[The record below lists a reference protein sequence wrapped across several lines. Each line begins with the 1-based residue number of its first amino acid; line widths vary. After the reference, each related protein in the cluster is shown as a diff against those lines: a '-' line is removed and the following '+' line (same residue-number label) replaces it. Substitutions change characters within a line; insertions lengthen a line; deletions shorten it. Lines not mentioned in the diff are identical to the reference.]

1 MHTENLTEWAHDHVF
16 EESSHAAERGA
27 RAVMWITAVMMT
39 VEIAAGWWYNSM
51 ALLADGWHMSS
62 HALAIG
68 LSAFAYA
75 AARRYARDPRFAFGT
90 WKIEVLAGFTSAV
103 FLMGIAALM
112 VFGSAERILSP
123 QPIHYQEAIAIAAI
137 GLIVNIVCVFILGG
151 AHHQHGGHD
160 DHHGGDDHHHGHDL
174 NLKSAYVHVIADAA
188 TSVLAI
194 VALAGGWL
202 YGWSWLDPA
211 MGIIGAVVVAVWA
224 KTLITET
231 GKVLL
236 DREMD
241 HPVVEEI
248 RQAIETGHAAGD
260 TRIVDLHVW
269 RVGKQSYSC
278 ALTVVT
284 HDGTLTPTK
293 LRDQITVHEEIV
305 HSTIEIHQ
313 CK

>member
-16 EESSHAAERGA
+16 EEGSHAAERGA

-137 GLIVNIVCVFILGG
+137 GLIVNLVCAFILGG
-151 AHHQHGGHD
+151 AHHHHGGH
-160 DHHGGDDHHHGHDL
+160 DDHHHGHDL

-211 MGIIGAVVVAVWA
+211 MGIIGAIVVAVWA

-248 RQAIETGHAAGD
+248 RQAIETGATAGD
-260 TRIVDLHVW
+260 TRIVDIHVW

-278 ALTVVT
+278 ALSVVT
-284 HDGTLTPTK
+284 HDSTLTPKK
-293 LRDQITVHEEIV
+293 LRDQIAVHEEIV